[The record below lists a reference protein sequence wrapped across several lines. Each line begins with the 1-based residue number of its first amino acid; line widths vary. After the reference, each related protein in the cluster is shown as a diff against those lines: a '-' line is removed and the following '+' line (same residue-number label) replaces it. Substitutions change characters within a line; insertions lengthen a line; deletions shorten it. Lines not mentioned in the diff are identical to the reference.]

1 MVTKLKSAEASKF
14 TVLWIVLLI
23 VFIAEVSVMAILHF
37 LDVQSSF
44 IETLLDGVFLS
55 LISAPFLYHFLIKN
69 IINKNAEL
77 LHGLKRQK
85 EALDQSALVSETDL
99 HGRITYANK
108 MFCKISQYSKDE
120 LMGQSH
126 KIVNSGYHDKVFW
139 KVFWSDLRENRNWS
153 GEICNRAK
161 DGTLYWVNAF
171 VTAILNSDNKLVG
184 YSAIRVDITDKKIA
198 EEKEKKALA
207 IRAEFLANMSHEI
220 RTPMNGVLGMLDL
233 LSDTS
238 LDDEQSNMLDSVTSC
253 GNELMTIL
261 NDVLDLSKIESGKLE
276 LELRSF
282 DLRRCLEDLVYLN
295 SPQCIEKGIK
305 LSVNVDNQIPE
316 YLIGDITRIKQIMQN
331 YVSNAIKFT
340 NENGNIFIN
349 IDCEESVDKTH
360 SVKFS
365 VKDTGIGIS
374 KEHQVDLFKAF
385 TQADS
390 SITRKY
396 GGTGL
401 GLSIS
406 SNLVRIM
413 DGAFSVESKLGQGA
427 TFSFIISLDEGGGE
441 PSKNNTMESLNKK
454 THNPKILVVDD
465 NVINQKIAS
474 KMLEKIGFKCDIAID
489 GLEAVKAVESS
500 MNDPYTIIFM
510 DLQMPNMDGLEATK
524 IILNKAKNQNKS
536 IYVVAMTANAFKEE
550 RDICFQAGMSDFISK
565 PVKKEDFYRVLE
577 KMLLE

>member
-1 MVTKLKSAEASKF
+1 MVTKLKNTEASKF

-37 LDVQSSF
+37 LDVQSSL

-77 LHGLKRQK
+77 LHGFKRQK

-108 MFCKISQYSKDE
+108 MFCKVSQYSKDE

-126 KIVNSGYHDKVFW
+126 KIVNSGYHDKEFW
-139 KVFWSDLRENRNWS
+139 KIFWSDLRENRSWS
-153 GEICNRAK
+153 GEICNKAK
-161 DGTLYWVNAF
+161 DGTFYWVNAF

-198 EEKEKKALA
+198 EEKERKALA

-233 LSDTS
+233 LSDTT
-238 LDDEQSNMLDSVTSC
+238 LDNEQNNMLNSVISC

-276 LELRSF
+276 LEFRSF
-282 DLRRCLEDLVYLN
+282 DLRGCLDELTYLN
-295 SPQCIEKGIK
+295 SSQCAEKNID
-305 LSVNVDNQIPE
+305 LSVSVDKQLPK
-316 YLIGDITRIKQIMQN
+316 YLIGDVTRIKQIMQN
-331 YVSNAIKFT
+331 YISNALKFT
-340 NENGNIFIN
+340 PKKGQIN
-349 IDCEESVDKTH
+349 INLTCEDFFNKTYK
-360 SVKFS
+360 VKFS

-374 KEHQVDLFKAF
+374 AGHQLDLFKAF

-413 DGAFSVESKLGQGA
+413 NGTFSVESELGKGS
-427 TFSFIISLDEGGGE
+427 TFNFTLSLKKCDKE
-441 PSKNNTMESLNKK
+441 PENESIVEEIDKEIK
-454 THNPKILVVDD
+454 HHKILVVDD
-465 NVINQKIAS
+465 NIVNQKIAS
-474 KMLEKIGFKCDIAID
+474 KMLEKIGFNCDIVND
-489 GLEAVKAVESS
+489 GLEAVKAVELA

-510 DLQMPNMDGLEATK
+510 DLHMPNMDGLEATK
-524 IILNKAKNQNKS
+524 IILDKMKNKDRKS
-536 IYVVAMTANAFKEE
+536 HIVAMTANAFKEE
-550 RDICFQAGMSDFISK
+550 RDVCFDAGMSDFISK
-565 PVKKEDFYRVLE
+565 PVKKMDFYRVL
-577 KMLLE
+577 KKHC